1 MPPKI
6 KFTKKNIIDA
16 ALEIAKEKGLSHISA
31 RSVANQLDSS
41 VAPIYVN
48 FVTIDDL
55 VEAVVKRVFTM
66 SEELFE
72 EEKGE
77 STFEKMGKAS
87 LTFAREYPEL
97 FRELV
102 IQPNPYMAS
111 YEDIENSL
119 VDALMQDQTMNGLT
133 FEEAKRLMLKMRA
146 FQVGLSVMVAN
157 GQVPSWL
164 DDQEFDALLMEVGD
178 DVLLAYQIKR
188 DENNKENG

>member
-16 ALEIAKEKGLSHISA
+16 ALEIAKEKGLSHITA

-48 FVTIDDL
+48 FTTIDDL